1 MEKVITGA
9 TFTFVRHSQ
18 ARSLCVVH
26 LAIPAVLTVWMRLS
40 NDSLRSILV
49 FGLLELRVGYEVFL
63 SDYTICTTTSL

>member
-9 TFTFVRHSQ
+9 TLTFLRHGQ

-26 LAIPAVLTVWMRLS
+26 LAVPAVLTIGVGLS

-49 FGLLELRVGYEVFL
+49 FGLFELRVGNEGVR
-63 SDYTICTTTSL
+63 SDNTT